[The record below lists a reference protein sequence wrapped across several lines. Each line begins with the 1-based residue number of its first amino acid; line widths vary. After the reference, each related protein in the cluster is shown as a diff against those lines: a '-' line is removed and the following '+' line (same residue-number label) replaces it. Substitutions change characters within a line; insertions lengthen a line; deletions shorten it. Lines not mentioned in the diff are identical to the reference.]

1 MPNVS
6 TGNPLIIDVGEVWLA
21 DRTVQG
27 DAVTYGTPK
36 KACTA
41 ASIKAAY
48 TKGKTVVYE
57 SGVAVL
63 NRPYVSGADVTIQTS
78 TMSLAD
84 RMSLYYNLTASED
97 GEYEEGGDQDV
108 PAEKALGYWFALS
121 DGSYLCTWW
130 YYASAQPADEGGET
144 SDDSGPKITP
154 DDIIISCV
162 KDPILRKRRRTKV
175 CKTAQER
182 DAFFAAVQKK
192 VS

>member
-1 MPNVS
+1 MAN
-6 TGNPLIIDVGEVWLA
+6 TNPLIIDVGEVWLA
-21 DRTVQG
+21 DRKVNEG
-27 DAVTYGTPK
+27 EVTYETPK
-36 KACTA
+36 KVCTA

-84 RMSLYYNLTASED
+84 RMSLYYGLTAGTD
-97 GEYEEGGDQDV
+97 GEFEEGGDEDK

-130 YYASAQPADEGGET
+130 YCASAQPADEGGET
-144 SDDSGPKITP
+144 SDDSGPKVTP
-154 DDIIISCV
+154 DDIVISCV
-162 KDPILRKRRRTKV
+162 KDPVMRKRRRTKI
-175 CKTAQER
+175 CKNAEER
-182 DAFFAAVQKK
+182 DAFFANVKK
-192 VS
+192 SA